1 MTFKKIIAISAVLLV
16 FPKAGNWKVN
26 PAIAKVNFSVHGPF
40 GIVHGSF
47 TGLEATINF
56 NEKNLSAS
64 SITASIDAKTVSSG
78 VSLRNSDLR
87 NKEEWLNTDKY
98 PRITFKS
105 KKIEKTDKG
114 YEASGELSIKSITK
128 PVEIPFTFTSTD
140 KDVTGIF
147 NGQFTIKREDYNIGK
162 PGGSV
167 GDLITIILIVP
178 VKN

>member
-1 MTFKKIIAISAVLLV
+1 MTFKQIMAISAVLLV
-16 FPKAGNWKVN
+16 LPNPGNWKVDS
-26 PAIAKVNFSVHGPF
+26 AKAKVNFSLHGPF
-40 GIVHGSF
+40 GTVHGSF

-56 NEKNLSAS
+56 NEKSYAS
-64 SITASIDAKTVSSG
+64 GSITASIDAKTVSSG

-114 YEASGELSIKSITK
+114 YKAIGELTIKSVTK
-128 PVEIPFTFTSTD
+128 PVEIPFTFTGKEGSGT
-140 KDVTGIF
+140 F
-147 NGQFTIKREDYNIGK
+147 NGQFTIKREDYQIGK

-167 GDLITIILIVP
+167 GDVITIVLVVP
-178 VKN
+178 VTS